1 MKLFKNILKIEKIV
15 KKGMCSFFE
24 LKNFQEYNAKSPIEN
39 AATPYILAK
48 PMVSGLALIKS
59 GVLSAAKNKARPARI
74 STIAVKRKKFLIIFC
89 LI

>member
-1 MKLFKNILKIEKIV
+1 
-15 KKGMCSFFE
+15 MCSF
-24 LKNFQEYNAKSPIEN
+24 LKSKNLQEYNAKSPKEN

-59 GVLSAAKNKARPARI
+59 GIFSVAKNKARPARI
-74 STIAVKRKKFLIIFC
+74 STIAVKRKNFLIIFY

>member
-1 MKLFKNILKIEKIV
+1 
-15 KKGMCSFFE
+15 MCSFFE

-59 GVLSAAKNKARPARI
+59 GILSAAKNKNKIITLKIDSSLKIQDNAKKTLFEAIIPVTI
-74 STIAVKRKKFLIIFC
+74 SRKK
-89 LI
+89 